1 MNKQE
6 EPNQTPVTQLFSHL
20 KFENNQFKHQP
31 GSVFGN
37 TALIVGTTIGAGSL
51 GLPAVTLTSGI
62 IPSTILLI
70 IVWVYTLI
78 SGLLIAELTLNVM
91 HIEGITHIGLLAI
104 IEKILG
110 KMGARI
116 AGIAYVFNHYAL
128 LVAYMTEGGEVLTTT
143 VNQVWKLE
151 NILPHWPGI
160 ISFFLIFGGLM
171 YWGKDS
177 LIEKINGLFI
187 IILLAAFIGLL
198 ILGGMQFKPS
208 QLLVQNW
215 QAVGSSIAVMYVAMF
230 FHSIIPL
237 VVTQLEGDIV
247 KIRQSMII
255 GSLIPLFMFL
265 AWNAIILGCI
275 TPDTLQDNFGN
286 ERAFN
291 PLQILRNG
299 ESGQWFA
306 MLLSIF
312 SEFAIITSFIGITY
326 GLADFFKDVFTITKS
341 EISRLPLYSLV
352 LLPPLSFGTLN
363 PSIFLDALKYTGAFS
378 VSILA
383 GIMPALMSWKQY
395 QKPAFVNSNSQ
406 TLVPGGK
413 ITLIIL
419 IIGGLFLIVRQLFSI
434 QRFPL
439 L

>member
-1 MNKQE
+1 
-6 EPNQTPVTQLFSHL
+6 
-20 KFENNQFKHQP
+20 
-31 GSVFGN
+31 
-37 TALIVGTTIGAGSL
+37 
-51 GLPAVTLTSGI
+51 
-62 IPSTILLI
+62 
-70 IVWVYTLI
+70 
-78 SGLLIAELTLNVM
+78 
-91 HIEGITHIGLLAI
+91 
-104 IEKILG
+104 
-110 KMGARI
+110 
-116 AGIAYVFNHYAL
+116 
-128 LVAYMTEGGEVLTTT
+128 
-143 VNQVWKLE
+143 
-151 NILPHWPGI
+151 
-160 ISFFLIFGGLM
+160 
-171 YWGKDS
+171 
-177 LIEKINGLFI
+177 
-187 IILLAAFIGLL
+187 
-198 ILGGMQFKPS
+198 
-208 QLLVQNW
+208 
-215 QAVGSSIAVMYVAMF
+215 
-230 FHSIIPL
+230 
-237 VVTQLEGDIV
+237 
-247 KIRQSMII
+247 MII

-275 TPDTLQDNFGN
+275 TPDTLQDSFGN

-383 GIMPALMSWKQY
+383 GIMPALMSWKQH
-395 QKPAFVNSNSQ
+395 QKPAFTNSNSQ